1 MGIKYFLLMISDN
14 FFPRILIFSQTFNR
28 HSGGGITLSNLF
40 HGWPKDRIAVVSYEF
55 MLAGVSDEVCD
66 TYYQLGKEEIHW
78 KFPFCFI
85 RPKHK
90 SGLIEN
96 LRTSVNS
103 CQPNEPRSK
112 QKKSAL
118 LLNWSIKFLG
128 LDHFISRILISDCLR
143 SWLAVYKPELLYF
156 QISNRESI
164 NFAKSLVVYLNM
176 PSVIH
181 MMDDWPSTIAD
192 RSICRA
198 YWKQKINIE
207 FQDLLDVVDLH
218 LSICDEMSSEYKR
231 RYGHDFY
238 SFHNTID
245 LEKWTPFTR
254 EDLGLKEGTKV
265 ILFSGRIGRGIEQSL
280 YDLAEAVDLVRSE
293 GIDLRLHIQSPRSDP
308 GVLDQIK
315 TYRSV
320 TVNPPVEYKML
331 PELYS
336 QADILVIANDFTRD
350 SIRFLKYS
358 MPTKAPEYMISGTP
372 ILVYASTET
381 ALYKLFHDNMCGH
394 CVAVQ
399 SIKKIADAIKLL
411 LLDLNYR
418 EELSRNAVAYANK
431 NFSSQ
436 DVRLRFQALLAKTWQ
451 KDIK

>member
-1 MGIKYFLLMISDN
+1 MISDN

-55 MLAGVSDEVCD
+55 MLSGVSDEVCD
-66 TYYQLGKEEIHW
+66 TYYQLGKEEIQW
-78 KFPFCFI
+78 KFPFCLI

-96 LRTSVNS
+96 LGTSVNS
-103 CQPNEPRSK
+103 WQRNEPRSR
-112 QKKSAL
+112 QKTSSL
-118 LLNWSIKFLG
+118 LLNWSMKWLG
-128 LDHFISRILISDCLR
+128 LDHLLSRILISGCLK

-164 NFAKSLVVYLNM
+164 NFARTLVGYLSV

-192 RSICRA
+192 RSIFRA
-198 YWKQKINIE
+198 FWKQKIHNE

-245 LEKWTPFTR
+245 LAQWTPFTR
-254 EDLGLKEGTKV
+254 QALCLQEGTKV
-265 ILFSGRIGRGIEQSL
+265 ILFAGRLGRGIERSL
-280 YDLAEAVDLVRSE
+280 YELAAAVDLLCSE
-293 GIDLRLHIQSPRSDP
+293 GIDLRLHIQSPRSEP
-308 GVLDQIK
+308 RILDQIK

-320 TVNPPVEYKML
+320 SVNPPVEYKML
-331 PELYS
+331 PKLYS
-336 QADILVIANDFTRD
+336 QADILVIANDFNRD

-372 ILVYASTET
+372 ILVYASSDT
-381 ALYKLFHDNMCGH
+381 ALYKLFHSKMCGH
-394 CVAVQ
+394 CIGDQNTYETAN
-399 SIKKIADAIKLL
+399 AIRLL
-411 LLDLNYR
+411 LMDLNYR
-418 EELSRNAVAYANK
+418 ETLSRNAVTYATE
-431 NFSSQ
+431 NFDSKS
-436 DVRLRFQALLAKTWQ
+436 VRLRFQSLLIKTS
-451 KDIK
+451 KKVLI